1 MSEIKRAGDT
11 EKDGSAYTVPELEGV
26 VPAEDGSQYASNEAE
41 SQDDLNVYAPRPNE
55 GISDRA
61 YTGNVY
67 ERKYYFDE
75 DSSGAGGGS
84 GGSGGG
90 SRPDDWP
97 DGETWPP
104 VYPPED
110 AWPPG
115 WIPPSEGGGGGEPT
129 VCVGDQYYSCGPT
142 NDPYW
147 ANVVLMLHFD
157 GANGATTF
165 TDSSSSAKTP
175 ASSSGCTLSTT
186 SPKFG
191 TAALSST
198 TASAD
203 LTYTSSTDFN
213 LPLVYTI
220 EFWIYLD
227 ALPGASVYIAGSSAA
242 RYFTITSAGQLS
254 AVGWNGTGF
263 GACTLA
269 TGVWQHYA
277 QTRDGDGTN
286 RNFLNGVQLGSGTDS
301 GTSLG
306 AIAFQLL
313 GIPARPDLASFQGKI
328 DDFRWTQGIARY
340 TGNFNIPTAA
350 FPDALE
356 TVWDPADP
364 RTVLSLHAED
374 TDDSSCYQPKTV
386 TLAGSAAVST
396 TEKKFDT
403 ASFSVANAGTST
415 ANGVVIMDHQD
426 FDFGTGDFTIE
437 MWAYRTANTYYG
449 TLFYGTYGGEFS
461 LIVSPT
467 TGLVVLNYRSSGGAQ
482 ANIATGVVFPLTTWQ
497 HVVVQRRGT
506 NFEFYLNGVLGNT
519 TAITGGASSTVNSTG
534 DFYLGR
540 TNASSALT
548 WAGYID
554 EVRIT
559 KGVARIANP
568 NLPTEAFP
576 DSAPDDPYWANV
588 VLMLPMAVDF
598 SDSSETTK
606 TVTPAGD
613 AQITATSPKFGIGSG
628 LFDGTGDLLSVT
640 HTSELTLGT
649 SDFTFEA
656 WIRLSEIN
664 RWHGIIGNGTG
675 AGAIDF
681 VVATTPNN
689 FLRVYA
695 DSGTLN
701 LNAVTALVVDTWYHV
716 ALVRSGNVFT
726 IFLNGVIESTA
737 TVTVTLSATSAWKIA
752 GDYTSTPLK
761 GQMAYAR
768 VTKGVAR
775 YPTSFT
781 PPAQPNCDS
790 VVPGNIVAIP
800 GTSPLTGMSVAV
812 QQQSIGDQ
820 NGAVALSN
828 TVIDIGPPLEYRVN
842 RADVFAGNLTVSS
855 VATDKTVALT
865 GRSVTVSRGTLAVP
879 AYPNLI
885 SVSTTTIEAVA
896 TGNTA
901 KLTFT
906 FFTDGTYTVV
916 DQALTTRTSG
926 TWIDTAQTNYSIPA
940 ISNQYRVVT
949 INIFA
954 GTSYTYSTLPFTLG
968 TSFSVVI
975 QNLASSTL
983 NIFDFQL
990 TISPTSTNPR
1000 YAEPYYYGTHRF
1012 KAVLSNDM
1020 S

>member
-1 MSEIKRAGDT
+1 MAATQQALLMASDNAV
-11 EKDGSAYTVPELEGV
+11 TVPE
-26 VPAEDGSQYASNEAE
+26 ACEA
-41 SQDDLNVYAPRPNE
+41 DP
-55 GISDRA
+55 
-61 YTGNVY
+61 
-67 ERKYYFDE
+67 
-75 DSSGAGGGS
+75 
-84 GGSGGG
+84 
-90 SRPDDWP
+90 
-97 DGETWPP
+97 
-104 VYPPED
+104 
-110 AWPPG
+110 
-115 WIPPSEGGGGGEPT
+115 
-129 VCVGDQYYSCGPT
+129 YYSCGPT

-147 ANVVLMLHFD
+147 ANVVLMLHMD
-157 GANGATTF
+157 GTDGSTTF
-165 TDSSSSAKTP
+165 VDSSTVARTIVAFSSAQVDTANK
-175 ASSSGCTLSTT
+175 
-186 SPKFG
+186 KFG
-191 TAALSST
+191 TGSGYFPTGTNSYLTTGDGYDMPGDFTVEFWLRLDTVTRAGQILFALTSPSSLNHFYIVAQT
-198 TASAD
+198 NGTASSIGVAVGSATIND
-203 LTYTSSTDFN
+203 LTYDLVVNTWYHIAVARSGSTVTLFKN
-213 LPLVYTI
+213 GVERGTTTTTFSPLSTRV
-220 EFWIYLD
+220 
-227 ALPGASVYIAGSSAA
+227 
-242 RYFTITSAGQLS
+242 GQ
-254 AVGWNGTGF
+254 VGYEVGTG
-263 GACTLA
+263 
-269 TGVWQHYA
+269 
-277 QTRDGDGTN
+277 N
-286 RNFLNGVQLGSGTDS
+286 
-301 GTSLG
+301 SLYG
-306 AIAFQLL
+306 Y
-313 GIPARPDLASFQGKI
+313 I
-328 DDFRWTQGIARY
+328 DDLRITKGIARY

-364 RTVLSLHAED
+364 RTVLSLHADDVVVED
-374 TDDSSCYQPKTV
+374 ASCYQPKTV
-386 TLAGSAAVST
+386 TLSGTLGNIAEVTDVES
-396 TEKKFDT
+396 KFGGK
-403 ASFSVANAGTST
+403 SFSVPNSGSSTTAGIIVT
-415 ANGVVIMDHQD
+415 DHQD
-426 FDFGTGDFTIE
+426 LDFGTEDFTIE

-461 LIVSPT
+461 LIVAPT

-519 TAITGGASSTVNSTG
+519 TAITGGASSTVNSSG

-568 NLPTEAFP
+568 NLPTAAFP

-701 LNAVTALVVDTWYHV
+701 LNAVTALAIDTWYHV
-716 ALVRSGNVFT
+716 ALVRSGDVFT
-726 IFLNGVIESTA
+726 IFLNGVTESTQ
-737 TVTVTLSATSAWKIA
+737 TVAVTLSATSAWKIA

-800 GTSPLTGMSVAV
+800 GTSPLTGMSVVV

-820 NGAVALSN
+820 NGAVALSGVSA
-828 TVIDIGPPLEYRVN
+828 TVN
-842 RADVFAGNLTVSS
+842 AGGLFSDSVTSS
-855 VATDKTVALT
+855 KTVALL

>member
-1 MSEIKRAGDT
+1 MAATQQALLMASDNAV
-11 EKDGSAYTVPELEGV
+11 TVPE
-26 VPAEDGSQYASNEAE
+26 ACEA
-41 SQDDLNVYAPRPNE
+41 DP
-55 GISDRA
+55 
-61 YTGNVY
+61 
-67 ERKYYFDE
+67 
-75 DSSGAGGGS
+75 
-84 GGSGGG
+84 
-90 SRPDDWP
+90 
-97 DGETWPP
+97 
-104 VYPPED
+104 
-110 AWPPG
+110 
-115 WIPPSEGGGGGEPT
+115 
-129 VCVGDQYYSCGPT
+129 YYSCGPT

-220 EFWIYLD
+220 EFWIYLA

-374 TDDSSCYQPKTV
+374 TDASSCYQPKTV

-415 ANGVVIMDHQD
+415 ANGVVITDHMD

-437 MWAYRTANTYYG
+437 MWAYRSSNTYYG
-449 TLFYGTYGGEFS
+449 TLFYFTEAAEFS
-461 LIVSPT
+461 LLVAPT
-467 TGLVVLNYRSSGGAQ
+467 TGNIVLNYRSSGGTQ
-482 ANIATGVVFPLTTWQ
+482 ANISTGVTFPLTTWQ

-506 NFEFYLNGVLGNT
+506 NFEFYLNGALGNT

-554 EVRIT
+554 EVR
-559 KGVARIANP
+559 
-568 NLPTEAFP
+568 
-576 DSAPDDPYWANV
+576 
-588 VLMLPMAVDF
+588 
-598 SDSSETTK
+598 
-606 TVTPAGD
+606 
-613 AQITATSPKFGIGSG
+613 
-628 LFDGTGDLLSVT
+628 
-640 HTSELTLGT
+640 
-649 SDFTFEA
+649 
-656 WIRLSEIN
+656 
-664 RWHGIIGNGTG
+664 
-675 AGAIDF
+675 
-681 VVATTPNN
+681 
-689 FLRVYA
+689 
-695 DSGTLN
+695 
-701 LNAVTALVVDTWYHV
+701 
-716 ALVRSGNVFT
+716 
-726 IFLNGVIESTA
+726 
-737 TVTVTLSATSAWKIA
+737 
-752 GDYTSTPLK
+752 
-761 GQMAYAR
+761 

-775 YPTSFT
+775 YSAAFDLATM
-781 PPAQPNCDS
+781 PNCDS
-790 VVPGNIVAIP
+790 VVPGNIVAVP
-800 GTSPLTGMSVAV
+800 GTSPLTGMSVTV
-812 QQQSIGDQ
+812 QQQTIGDQ

-842 RADVFAGNLTVSS
+842 RADVFAGNLTASS
-855 VATDKTVALT
+855 VAADKTVALT
-865 GRSVTVSRGTLAVP
+865 GRSVTISRGTLAVP
-879 AYPNLI
+879 AYPNLSLTAGTLI
-885 SVSTTTIEAVA
+885 TILP
-896 TGNTA
+896 TA
-901 KLTFT
+901 GTASLTAQ
-906 FFTDGTYTVV
+906 FFTDGTYVARDQNNVV
-916 DQALTTRTSG
+916 RIST
-926 TWIDTAQTNYSIPA
+926 TWIDTSQTNYV
-940 ISNQYRVVT
+940 ISNISSQYRVVSVSVFSGP
-949 INIFA
+949 ILK
-954 GTSYTYSTLPFTLG
+954 YTYTATPFTLNSAFSITVANSDVG
-968 TSFSVVI
+968 TT
-975 QNLASSTL
+975 ND
-983 NIFDFQL
+983 FDFQV
-990 TISPTSTNPR
+990 TISPTASNPR
-1000 YAEPYYYGTHRF
+1000 YGEAYYYGTHRV
-1012 KAVLSNDM
+1012 KARLG
-1020 S
+1020 

>member
-1 MSEIKRAGDT
+1 MAATQQALLMASDNAV
-11 EKDGSAYTVPELEGV
+11 TVPE
-26 VPAEDGSQYASNEAE
+26 ACEA
-41 SQDDLNVYAPRPNE
+41 DP
-55 GISDRA
+55 
-61 YTGNVY
+61 
-67 ERKYYFDE
+67 
-75 DSSGAGGGS
+75 
-84 GGSGGG
+84 
-90 SRPDDWP
+90 
-97 DGETWPP
+97 
-104 VYPPED
+104 
-110 AWPPG
+110 
-115 WIPPSEGGGGGEPT
+115 
-129 VCVGDQYYSCGPT
+129 YYSCGPT

-147 ANVVLMLHFD
+147 ANVVLMLHMD
-157 GANGATTF
+157 GSFADSSTNALTPTVTNATT
-165 TDSSSSAKTP
+165 T
-175 ASSSGCTLSTT
+175 ASD
-186 SPKFG
+186 PKFG
-191 TAALSST
+191 AGCGTFDGNGDRVAFTNAILALGT
-198 TASAD
+198 GD
-203 LTYTSSTDFN
+203 
-213 LPLVYTI
+213 YTI
-220 EFWIYLD
+220 EFWIKPRGVPSGSQDYLFGNTTGSPFID
-227 ALPGASVYIAGSSAA
+227 IRYQTTGALVMQTGEFSYPGVSASAL
-242 RYFTITSAGQLS
+242 T
-254 AVGWNGTGF
+254 VG
-263 GACTLA
+263 A
-269 TGVWQHYA
+269 WQHVA
-277 QTRDGDGTN
+277 FVRASGGTRGY
-286 RNFLNGVQLGSGTDS
+286 LNGVAGPSSATD
-301 GTSLG
+301 TTNYTMTTLYVG
-306 AIAFQLL
+306 AANTN
-313 GIPARPDLASFQGKI
+313 DSFSFDGEI
-328 DDFRWTQGIARY
+328 DDFRLTKGVARY

-364 RTVLSLHAED
+364 RTVLSLHADDVVVED
-374 TDDSSCYQPKTV
+374 ASCYQPKTV
-386 TLAGSAAVST
+386 TLSGTLGNIAEVTDVES
-396 TEKKFDT
+396 KFGGK
-403 ASFSVANAGTST
+403 SFSVPNSGSSTTAGIIVT
-415 ANGVVIMDHQD
+415 DHQD
-426 FDFGTGDFTIE
+426 LDFGTGDFTIE

-461 LIVSPT
+461 LIVAPT

-506 NFEFYLNGVLGNT
+506 NFEFYLDGVLGNT

-534 DFYLGR
+534 DFYFGR

-559 KGVARIANP
+559 KGVAR
-568 NLPTEAFP
+568 
-576 DSAPDDPYWANV
+576 Y
-588 VLMLPMAVDF
+588 
-598 SDSSETTK
+598 TT
-606 TVTPAGD
+606 A
-613 AQITATSPKFGIGSG
+613 
-628 LFDGTGDLLSVT
+628 
-640 HTSELTLGT
+640 
-649 SDFTFEA
+649 
-656 WIRLSEIN
+656 
-664 RWHGIIGNGTG
+664 
-675 AGAIDF
+675 
-681 VVATTPNN
+681 
-689 FLRVYA
+689 
-695 DSGTLN
+695 
-701 LNAVTALVVDTWYHV
+701 
-716 ALVRSGNVFT
+716 
-726 IFLNGVIESTA
+726 
-737 TVTVTLSATSAWKIA
+737 
-752 GDYTSTPLK
+752 
-761 GQMAYAR
+761 
-768 VTKGVAR
+768 
-775 YPTSFT
+775 FT

-820 NGAVALSN
+820 NGAVALSGVSA
-828 TVIDIGPPLEYRVN
+828 TVN
-842 RADVFAGNLTVSS
+842 AGGLFSDSVTSS
-855 VATDKTVALT
+855 KTVALT

>member
-1 MSEIKRAGDT
+1 M
-11 EKDGSAYTVPELEGV
+11 DGSFA
-26 VPAEDGSQYASNEAE
+26 
-41 SQDDLNVYAPRPNE
+41 
-55 GISDRA
+55 
-61 YTGNVY
+61 
-67 ERKYYFDE
+67 
-75 DSSGAGGGS
+75 DSSTNAL
-84 GGSGGG
+84 
-90 SRPDDWP
+90 
-97 DGETWPP
+97 T
-104 VYPPED
+104 
-110 AWPPG
+110 
-115 WIPPSEGGGGGEPT
+115 PT
-129 VCVGDQYYSCGPT
+129 VT
-142 NDPYW
+142 N
-147 ANVVLMLHFD
+147 
-157 GANGATTF
+157 ATT
-165 TDSSSSAKTP
+165 
-175 ASSSGCTLSTT
+175 TT
-186 SPKFG
+186 SAPKFG
-191 TAALSST
+191 AGCGTFDGNGDRVAFTNAILALGT
-198 TASAD
+198 GD
-203 LTYTSSTDFN
+203 
-213 LPLVYTI
+213 YTI
-220 EFWIYLD
+220 EFWIKPRGVPSGSQDYLFGNTTGSPFID
-227 ALPGASVYIAGSSAA
+227 IRYQTTGSLVMQTGEFSYPGVSASALTVGA
-242 RYFTITSAGQLS
+242 
-254 AVGWNGTGF
+254 
-263 GACTLA
+263 
-269 TGVWQHYA
+269 WQHVA
-277 QTRDGDGTN
+277 FVRASGSTRGY
-286 RNFLNGVQLGSGTDS
+286 LNGVAGPSSATD
-301 GTSLG
+301 TTNYTMTTLYVG
-306 AIAFQLL
+306 AANTN
-313 GIPARPDLASFQGKI
+313 DSFSFDGEI
-328 DDFRWTQGIARY
+328 DDLRITKGVARY

-415 ANGVVIMDHQD
+415 ANGVVITDHMD

-437 MWAYRTANTYYG
+437 MWAYRSSNTYYG
-449 TLFYGTYGGEFS
+449 TLFYFTEAAEFS
-461 LIVSPT
+461 LLVAPT
-467 TGLVVLNYRSSGGAQ
+467 TGNIVLNYRSSGGTQ
-482 ANIATGVVFPLTTWQ
+482 ANISTGVTFPLTTWQ

-506 NFEFYLNGVLGNT
+506 NFEFYLDGVLGNT

-554 EVRIT
+554 EVRVT

-576 DSAPDDPYWANV
+576 DSAPDDPYWDSV

-613 AQITATSPKFGIGSG
+613 AQITAISPKFGTGSG

-640 HTSELTLGT
+640 HVSELTLGT

-695 DSGTLN
+695 NSGTLN
-701 LNAVTALVVDTWYHV
+701 LNAVTALVIDTWYHV
-716 ALVRSGNVFT
+716 ALVRSGDVFT
-726 IFLNGVIESTA
+726 IFLNGVTESTA
-737 TVTVTLSATSAWKIA
+737 TVAVTLSATSAWKIA

-781 PPAQPNCDS
+781 PPAQPNCNS
-790 VVPGNIVAIP
+790 VVPGGTVSVP
-800 GTSPLTGMSVAV
+800 GTSPLTGMSVVV

-842 RADVFAGNLTVSS
+842 RADVFAGNLTASS
-855 VATDKTVALT
+855 VAADKTVALT
-865 GRSVTVSRGTLAVP
+865 GRSVTISRGTLAVP

>member
-1 MSEIKRAGDT
+1 MAATQQALLMASDNAV
-11 EKDGSAYTVPELEGV
+11 TVPE
-26 VPAEDGSQYASNEAE
+26 ACEA
-41 SQDDLNVYAPRPNE
+41 DP
-55 GISDRA
+55 
-61 YTGNVY
+61 
-67 ERKYYFDE
+67 
-75 DSSGAGGGS
+75 
-84 GGSGGG
+84 
-90 SRPDDWP
+90 
-97 DGETWPP
+97 
-104 VYPPED
+104 
-110 AWPPG
+110 
-115 WIPPSEGGGGGEPT
+115 
-129 VCVGDQYYSCGPT
+129 YYSCGPT
-142 NDPYW
+142 NDPYF
-147 ANVVLMLHFD
+147 ANVVLLLHFD
-157 GANGATTF
+157 GSNGSTTF
-165 TDSSSSAKTP
+165 TDSSSYAKTP

-186 SPKFG
+186 SPQFG

-227 ALPGASVYIAGSSAA
+227 ALPGASVYIAGSSVS
-242 RYFTITSAGQLS
+242 RYLTITSAGQLS

-415 ANGVVIMDHQD
+415 ANGVVITDHQD
-426 FDFGTGDFTIE
+426 LDFGTEDFTIE

-461 LIVSPT
+461 LIVAPT

-506 NFEFYLNGVLGNT
+506 NFEFYLDGVLGNT

-534 DFYLGR
+534 DFYFGR

-568 NLPTEAFP
+568 NLPTAAFP

-588 VLMLPMAVDF
+588 VLMLHFDGDLVDEKGHAFSADGTTFTSSGKFADAVDIGGTAVTGGGANVVYSNAGTTDFYLDSGDFTIEGWVKNNATNNNRPRQLCRLARESDDSDYLQISINETGDVWAF
-598 SDSSETTK
+598 SYPTALSTTTGSSSAIPCSVGTYQHVALTRQGS
-606 TVTPAGD
+606 VYRLFVDGIQA
-613 AQITATSPKFGIGSG
+613 ITATNAYLRPSAAITVYVGNSRRSFIDALCGEI
-628 LFDGTGDLLSVT
+628 DDLR
-640 HTSELTLGT
+640 
-649 SDFTFEA
+649 
-656 WIRLSEIN
+656 I
-664 RWHGIIGNGTG
+664 
-675 AGAIDF
+675 
-681 VVATTPNN
+681 
-689 FLRVYA
+689 
-695 DSGTLN
+695 
-701 LNAVTALVVDTWYHV
+701 
-716 ALVRSGNVFT
+716 
-726 IFLNGVIESTA
+726 
-737 TVTVTLSATSAWKIA
+737 
-752 GDYTSTPLK
+752 
-761 GQMAYAR
+761 
-768 VTKGVAR
+768 TKGIAR

-790 VVPGNIVAIP
+790 VVPGNIVAVP
-800 GTSPLTGMSVAV
+800 GTSPLTGMSVVV
-812 QQQSIGDQ
+812 QQQTIGDQ

-842 RADVFAGNLTVSS
+842 RADVFAGNLTASS
-855 VATDKTVALT
+855 VAADKTVALT
-865 GRSVTVSRGTLAVP
+865 GRSVTISRGTLAVP

>member
-1 MSEIKRAGDT
+1 MAATQQALLMASDNAV
-11 EKDGSAYTVPELEGV
+11 TVPE
-26 VPAEDGSQYASNEAE
+26 A
-41 SQDDLNVYAPRPNE
+41 
-55 GISDRA
+55 
-61 YTGNVY
+61 
-67 ERKYYFDE
+67 
-75 DSSGAGGGS
+75 
-84 GGSGGG
+84 
-90 SRPDDWP
+90 
-97 DGETWPP
+97 
-104 VYPPED
+104 
-110 AWPPG
+110 
-115 WIPPSEGGGGGEPT
+115 
-129 VCVGDQYYSCGPT
+129 CVADPYYSCGPT

-147 ANVVLMLHFD
+147 ANVVLMLHGNGAND
-157 GANGATTF
+157 GATI
-165 TDSSSSAKTP
+165 TDSSSYARASTAYRSGSKTV
-175 ASSSGCTLSTT
+175 TT
-186 SPKFG
+186 EKKFG
-191 TAALSST
+191 TASI
-198 TASAD
+198 TAAAVTGSHQFSD
-203 LTYTSSTDFN
+203 STDFA
-213 LPLVYTI
+213 LSGAFTF
-220 EFWIYLD
+220 EFWIKTVVQANEGYLFAGYESGSGGRYWIVNTAGTTLNFVLWPITISLITLTQGQWTHVAISRDGSGYFRIFKNGVELYGATHAISYTGAIEFSVTNLALEQWTTQASFAGYLD
-227 ALPGASVYIAGSSAA
+227 DV
-242 RYFTITSAGQLS
+242 RF
-254 AVGWNGTGF
+254 
-263 GACTLA
+263 
-269 TGVWQHYA
+269 
-277 QTRDGDGTN
+277 
-286 RNFLNGVQLGSGTDS
+286 
-301 GTSLG
+301 
-306 AIAFQLL
+306 
-313 GIPARPDLASFQGKI
+313 
-328 DDFRWTQGIARY
+328 TQGIARY

-415 ANGVVIMDHQD
+415 ANGVVITDHQD

-437 MWAYRTANTYYG
+437 MWAYRSSNTYYG
-449 TLFYGTYGGEFS
+449 TLFYFTEAAEFS
-461 LIVSPT
+461 LLVAPT
-467 TGLVVLNYRSSGGAQ
+467 TGNIVLNYRSSGGTQ
-482 ANIATGVVFPLTTWQ
+482 VNISTGVTFPLTTWQ

-506 NFEFYLNGVLGNT
+506 NFEFYLNGALGNT
-519 TAITGGASSTVNSTG
+519 TAITGGASSTVNSAG
-534 DFYLGR
+534 SFYLGR

-554 EVRIT
+554 EVR
-559 KGVARIANP
+559 
-568 NLPTEAFP
+568 
-576 DSAPDDPYWANV
+576 
-588 VLMLPMAVDF
+588 
-598 SDSSETTK
+598 
-606 TVTPAGD
+606 
-613 AQITATSPKFGIGSG
+613 
-628 LFDGTGDLLSVT
+628 
-640 HTSELTLGT
+640 
-649 SDFTFEA
+649 
-656 WIRLSEIN
+656 
-664 RWHGIIGNGTG
+664 
-675 AGAIDF
+675 
-681 VVATTPNN
+681 
-689 FLRVYA
+689 
-695 DSGTLN
+695 
-701 LNAVTALVVDTWYHV
+701 
-716 ALVRSGNVFT
+716 
-726 IFLNGVIESTA
+726 
-737 TVTVTLSATSAWKIA
+737 
-752 GDYTSTPLK
+752 
-761 GQMAYAR
+761 

-775 YPTSFT
+775 YTAAFD
-781 PPAQPNCDS
+781 PATMPNCDS
-790 VVPGNIVAIP
+790 VVPGNIVAVP

-812 QQQSIGDQ
+812 QQQTIGDQ
-820 NGAVALSN
+820 NGAVALSGVSA
-828 TVIDIGPPLEYRVN
+828 TVN
-842 RADVFAGNLTVSS
+842 AGGLFSDSVTSS
-855 VATDKTVALT
+855 KTVALT

>member
-1 MSEIKRAGDT
+1 MAATQQALLMASDNAV
-11 EKDGSAYTVPELEGV
+11 TVPE
-26 VPAEDGSQYASNEAE
+26 ACEA
-41 SQDDLNVYAPRPNE
+41 DP
-55 GISDRA
+55 
-61 YTGNVY
+61 
-67 ERKYYFDE
+67 
-75 DSSGAGGGS
+75 
-84 GGSGGG
+84 
-90 SRPDDWP
+90 
-97 DGETWPP
+97 
-104 VYPPED
+104 
-110 AWPPG
+110 
-115 WIPPSEGGGGGEPT
+115 
-129 VCVGDQYYSCGPT
+129 YYSCGPT

-157 GANGATTF
+157 GADGSTTF
-165 TDSSSSAKTP
+165 TDSSSYARTMT
-175 ASSSGCTLSTT
+175 AAGNAQIDTAQI
-186 SPKFG
+186 KFG
-191 TAALSST
+191 TASGLFDGTGDSVQT
-198 TASAD
+198 PNG
-203 LTYTSSTDFN
+203 TDFQ
-213 LPLVYTI
+213 
-220 EFWIYLD
+220 F
-227 ALPGASVYIAGSSAA
+227 PGDFTVEAWVRPTTTGS
-242 RYFTITSAGQLS
+242 FTNIFIQD
-254 AVGWNGTGF
+254 NGTVNAWWLRKNNLNELGY
-263 GACTLA
+263 GVVGGSDLL
-269 TGVWQHYA
+269 TGGTINSNVWTHVA
-277 QTRDGDGTN
+277 MCK
-286 RNFLNGVQLGSGTDS
+286 SGTTLRLFVNGLQVNA
-301 GTSLG
+301 GTGYS
-306 AIAFQLL
+306 ATI
-313 GIPARPDLASFQGKI
+313 GITTGTAEIGGGSFAYTGNI
-328 DDFRWTQGIARY
+328 DDLRITKGVARY

-356 TVWDPADP
+356 TVWDPTDP
-364 RTVLSLHAED
+364 RTVLSLHADDVTVE
-374 TDDSSCYQPKTV
+374 DSSCYQPKTV
-386 TLAGSAAVST
+386 TLSGTLGNIAEVTDVES
-396 TEKKFDT
+396 KFGGK
-403 ASFSVANAGTST
+403 SFSVPNSGSSTTAGIIVTDH
-415 ANGVVIMDHQD
+415 MDL
-426 FDFGTGDFTIE
+426 DFGTGDFTIE

-461 LIVSPT
+461 LLVAPT
-467 TGLVVLNYRSSGGAQ
+467 TGLVTLNYISSGGTQ
-482 ANIATGVVFPLTTWQ
+482 SNIATGVTFPLTTWQ

-540 TNASSALT
+540 TNGSSALT

-554 EVRIT
+554 EVR
-559 KGVARIANP
+559 
-568 NLPTEAFP
+568 
-576 DSAPDDPYWANV
+576 
-588 VLMLPMAVDF
+588 
-598 SDSSETTK
+598 
-606 TVTPAGD
+606 
-613 AQITATSPKFGIGSG
+613 
-628 LFDGTGDLLSVT
+628 
-640 HTSELTLGT
+640 
-649 SDFTFEA
+649 
-656 WIRLSEIN
+656 
-664 RWHGIIGNGTG
+664 
-675 AGAIDF
+675 
-681 VVATTPNN
+681 
-689 FLRVYA
+689 
-695 DSGTLN
+695 
-701 LNAVTALVVDTWYHV
+701 
-716 ALVRSGNVFT
+716 
-726 IFLNGVIESTA
+726 
-737 TVTVTLSATSAWKIA
+737 
-752 GDYTSTPLK
+752 
-761 GQMAYAR
+761 

-775 YPTSFT
+775 YTTAFT

-790 VVPGNIVAIP
+790 VVPGNIVAVP
-800 GTSPLTGMSVAV
+800 GTSPLTGMSVVV

-842 RADVFAGNLTVSS
+842 RADVFAGNLTASS
-855 VATDKTVALT
+855 VAADKTVALT
-865 GRSVTVSRGTLAVP
+865 GRSVTISRGTLAVP

>member
-1 MSEIKRAGDT
+1 MAATQQALLMASDNAV
-11 EKDGSAYTVPELEGV
+11 TVPE
-26 VPAEDGSQYASNEAE
+26 ACEA
-41 SQDDLNVYAPRPNE
+41 DP
-55 GISDRA
+55 
-61 YTGNVY
+61 
-67 ERKYYFDE
+67 
-75 DSSGAGGGS
+75 
-84 GGSGGG
+84 
-90 SRPDDWP
+90 
-97 DGETWPP
+97 
-104 VYPPED
+104 
-110 AWPPG
+110 
-115 WIPPSEGGGGGEPT
+115 
-129 VCVGDQYYSCGPT
+129 YYSCGPT

-147 ANVVLMLHFD
+147 ANVVLMLHMD
-157 GANGATTF
+157 GTDGATTF
-165 TDSSSSAKTP
+165 VDSSTVARTIVAFSSAQVDTANK
-175 ASSSGCTLSTT
+175 
-186 SPKFG
+186 KFG
-191 TAALSST
+191 TGSGYFPTGTNSYLTTGDGYDMPGDFTVEFWLRLDTVTRAGQILFALTSPSSLNHFYIVAQT
-198 TASAD
+198 NGTASSIGVAVGSATIND
-203 LTYTSSTDFN
+203 LTYDLVVNTWYHIAVARSGSTVTLFKN
-213 LPLVYTI
+213 GVERGTTTTTFSPLSTRV
-220 EFWIYLD
+220 
-227 ALPGASVYIAGSSAA
+227 
-242 RYFTITSAGQLS
+242 GQ
-254 AVGWNGTGF
+254 VGYEVGTG
-263 GACTLA
+263 
-269 TGVWQHYA
+269 
-277 QTRDGDGTN
+277 N
-286 RNFLNGVQLGSGTDS
+286 
-301 GTSLG
+301 SLYG
-306 AIAFQLL
+306 Y
-313 GIPARPDLASFQGKI
+313 I
-328 DDFRWTQGIARY
+328 DDLRITKGIARY

-364 RTVLSLHAED
+364 RTVLSLHADDVVVED
-374 TDDSSCYQPKTV
+374 ASCYQPKTV
-386 TLAGSAAVST
+386 TLSGTLGNIAEVTDVES
-396 TEKKFDT
+396 KFGGK
-403 ASFSVANAGTST
+403 SFSVPNSGSSTTAGIIVT
-415 ANGVVIMDHQD
+415 DHQD
-426 FDFGTGDFTIE
+426 LDFGTGDFTIE

-461 LIVSPT
+461 LIVAPT

-482 ANIATGVVFPLTTWQ
+482 TNIATGVVFPLTTWQ
-497 HVVVQRRGT
+497 QVVVQRRGT

-534 DFYLGR
+534 DFYFGR

-554 EVRIT
+554 EVR
-559 KGVARIANP
+559 
-568 NLPTEAFP
+568 
-576 DSAPDDPYWANV
+576 
-588 VLMLPMAVDF
+588 
-598 SDSSETTK
+598 
-606 TVTPAGD
+606 
-613 AQITATSPKFGIGSG
+613 
-628 LFDGTGDLLSVT
+628 
-640 HTSELTLGT
+640 
-649 SDFTFEA
+649 
-656 WIRLSEIN
+656 
-664 RWHGIIGNGTG
+664 
-675 AGAIDF
+675 
-681 VVATTPNN
+681 
-689 FLRVYA
+689 
-695 DSGTLN
+695 
-701 LNAVTALVVDTWYHV
+701 
-716 ALVRSGNVFT
+716 
-726 IFLNGVIESTA
+726 
-737 TVTVTLSATSAWKIA
+737 
-752 GDYTSTPLK
+752 
-761 GQMAYAR
+761 

-775 YPTSFT
+775 YTTAFT

-828 TVIDIGPPLEYRVN
+828 TVIDIGPPLTIRVN

>member
-1 MSEIKRAGDT
+1 MAATQQALLMASDNAV
-11 EKDGSAYTVPELEGV
+11 TVPE
-26 VPAEDGSQYASNEAE
+26 ACEA
-41 SQDDLNVYAPRPNE
+41 DP
-55 GISDRA
+55 
-61 YTGNVY
+61 
-67 ERKYYFDE
+67 
-75 DSSGAGGGS
+75 
-84 GGSGGG
+84 
-90 SRPDDWP
+90 
-97 DGETWPP
+97 
-104 VYPPED
+104 
-110 AWPPG
+110 
-115 WIPPSEGGGGGEPT
+115 
-129 VCVGDQYYSCGPT
+129 YYSCGPT
-142 NDPYW
+142 NDPYF
-147 ANVVLMLHFD
+147 ANVVLLLHFD
-157 GANGATTF
+157 GSNGSTTF
-165 TDSSSSAKTP
+165 TDSSSYAKTP

-186 SPKFG
+186 SPQFG

-220 EFWIYLD
+220 EFWIYLA
-227 ALPGASVYIAGSSAA
+227 ALPGASVYIAGSSVS
-242 RYFTITSAGQLS
+242 RYLTITSAGQLS

-286 RNFLNGVQLGSGTDS
+286 RNFLDGVLLGSGTDS

-328 DDFRWTQGIARY
+328 DDFRWTQGVARY

-364 RTVLSLHAED
+364 RTVLSLHAEA

-415 ANGVVIMDHQD
+415 ANGVVITDHMD

-437 MWAYRTANTYYG
+437 MWAYRSSNTYYG
-449 TLFYGTYGGEFS
+449 TLFYFTEAAEFS
-461 LIVSPT
+461 LLVAPT
-467 TGLVVLNYRSSGGAQ
+467 TGNIVLNYRSSGGTQ
-482 ANIATGVVFPLTTWQ
+482 ANISTGVTFPLTTWQ

-534 DFYLGR
+534 DFYLGC
-540 TNASSALT
+540 TNSSSALT

-559 KGVARIANP
+559 KGVARYTA
-568 NLPTEAFP
+568 AF
-576 DSAPDDPYWANV
+576 DP
-588 VLMLPMAVDF
+588 
-598 SDSSETTK
+598 
-606 TVTPAGD
+606 
-613 AQITATSPKFGIGSG
+613 AT
-628 LFDGTGDLLSVT
+628 
-640 HTSELTLGT
+640 
-649 SDFTFEA
+649 
-656 WIRLSEIN
+656 
-664 RWHGIIGNGTG
+664 
-675 AGAIDF
+675 
-681 VVATTPNN
+681 
-689 FLRVYA
+689 
-695 DSGTLN
+695 
-701 LNAVTALVVDTWYHV
+701 
-716 ALVRSGNVFT
+716 
-726 IFLNGVIESTA
+726 
-737 TVTVTLSATSAWKIA
+737 
-752 GDYTSTPLK
+752 
-761 GQMAYAR
+761 M
-768 VTKGVAR
+768 
-775 YPTSFT
+775 
-781 PPAQPNCDS
+781 PNCDS

-828 TVIDIGPPLEYRVN
+828 TVIDIGPPLTIRVN